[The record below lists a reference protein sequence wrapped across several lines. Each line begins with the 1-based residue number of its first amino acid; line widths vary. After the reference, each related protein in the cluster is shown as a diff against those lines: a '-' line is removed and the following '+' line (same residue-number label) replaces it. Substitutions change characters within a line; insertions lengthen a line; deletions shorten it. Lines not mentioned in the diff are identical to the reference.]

1 MGEYICVLIVYT
13 RSRCIFVIIQLILVM
28 LCHVCS
34 VCISDDNGNEFFHF
48 NFYKKSPIFIVDSPR
63 RYGLYTSFVNLM
75 VCTYYSRIIFQDS
88 VKGVYAGD

>member
-34 VCISDDNGNEFFHF
+34 VCISDDKAYKWSCDGSPEYTLEPAEKSTPGTDIVLQVAEDSLEF
-48 NFYKKSPIFIVDSPR
+48 
-63 RYGLYTSFVNLM
+63 LEEE
-75 VCTYYSRIIFQDS
+75 IIE
-88 VKGVYAGD
+88 